1 MKALTV
7 EKLTL
12 KAGSFSL
19 GTVSL
24 NIEQGEYF
32 VLMGMTGTGK
42 SLFLKAVC
50 GLARIATCR
59 ILINGHDVTDKEPR
73 FRNIGYVPQ
82 NGGLFPH
89 LNVRANIRFP
99 MSLKAEKTDEAEREY
114 ARIVKYLKV
123 EALLDRS
130 VVNLSGGEQQ
140 KVALARALTTGP
152 ELLVLDEPVCA
163 LDEPTRYEICHDL
176 CRAQK
181 EFGVATLH
189 VCHSLEEA
197 ELVSDRI
204 GIMDG
209 GQLIATGTLSELS
222 GSEQSDSVRKL
233 FVGRNR
239 NSRER
244 KNA

>member
-7 EKLTL
+7 ETLTL

-19 GTVSL
+19 ERVSL

-50 GLARIATCR
+50 GLARIATGR
-59 ILINGHDVTDKEPR
+59 ILINGKDVTDKEPR
-73 FRNIGYVPQ
+73 FRKIGYVPQ

-89 LNVRANIRFP
+89 LNVRDNIRFP
-99 MSLKAEKTDEAEREY
+99 MSLKKEKADEVEQDY
-114 ARIVKYLKV
+114 ARIVEHLGV
-123 EALLDRS
+123 EELLDRS
-130 VVNLSGGEQQ
+130 VLNLSGGEQQ
-140 KVALARALTTGP
+140 KVALARALATGP

-176 CRAQK
+176 CQAQK

-197 ELVSDRI
+197 ELVSDRV
-204 GIMDG
+204 GVMAG

-222 GSEQSDSVRKL
+222 GNEQPDAVKRL
-233 FVGRNR
+233 FVGKNR

-244 KNA
+244 EEA